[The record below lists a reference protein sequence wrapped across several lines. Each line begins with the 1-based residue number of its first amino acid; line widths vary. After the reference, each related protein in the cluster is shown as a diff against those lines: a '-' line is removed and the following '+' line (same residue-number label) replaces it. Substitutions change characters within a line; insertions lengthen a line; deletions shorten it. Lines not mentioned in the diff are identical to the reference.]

1 MHRFIKDVTLEKSK
15 EEKFYEAVLGS
26 YRLGVGMGGET
37 DALGLQSVPDES
49 PQLGRWKEVVL
60 SRLSSI
66 HSSSKSTATPLA
78 RALNRLLLLRRVRVL
93 PETVRQAVLSS
104 RGGGRHW
111 GEGLLVQPWQ
121 A

>member
-1 MHRFIKDVTLEKSK
+1 
-15 EEKFYEAVLGS
+15 
-26 YRLGVGMGGET
+26 MGGET
-37 DALGLQSVPDES
+37 DALSLQSVPDES

-60 SRLSSI
+60 GRLSSI

-78 RALNRLLLLRRVRVL
+78 RALDRLLLLRCVRIRVL
-93 PETVRQAVLSS
+93 PETVRKAVLSS
-104 RGGGRHW
+104 GGGGRHG